1 MKNKIRITE
10 RYQNI
15 IWDWNGTL
23 LNDSRLCVEI
33 VSNMLRDHSDFEL
46 NLDTYR
52 NVFGFP
58 IEDYYKKIGMDFQ
71 KESFEE
77 LTVKFI
83 SNYDKMIK
91 DCNLH
96 DETKQTL
103 QSFQKAE
110 VNQFILTAAH
120 KESVLEL
127 LDHFSIDH
135 HFTEVE
141 GLDNHRGESKVD
153 RGIHLVE
160 KNEIKRETTVLI
172 GDTDH
177 DYEVAQEM
185 GIDCILIANGHQSKS
200 RLEQKTK
207 GRIQVLDNMGELF
220 G

>member
-1 MKNKIRITE
+1 MSNQLKITE
-10 RYQNI
+10 KYQNI

-23 LNDSRLCVEI
+23 LNDNRLCVEI
-33 VSNMLRDHSDFEL
+33 VSDMLKHHSDFH
-46 NLDTYR
+46 LDLETYR

-77 LTVKFI
+77 LTIKFI
-83 SNYDKMIK
+83 SNYDRKVK

-96 DETKQTL
+96 DATANTL
-103 QSFQKAE
+103 RSFRKAE
-110 VNQFILTAAH
+110 LNQFILTAAH

-127 LDHFSIDH
+127 LDHYSIIDH
-135 HFTEVE
+135 FVEVE

-153 RGIHLVE
+153 RGIHLVQ
-160 KNEIKRETTVLI
+160 KNEIRRETTVLI

-185 GIDCILIANGHQSKS
+185 GIDCILIANGHQSRSK
-200 RLEQKTK
+200 LESKTK
-207 GRIQVLDNMGELF
+207 GKVRVLDNMEELVL
-220 G
+220 